1 MRYLTKQLLALIAI
15 SFLVLS
21 SGNAKAQAV
30 KGTFL
35 YSLSSFTGPI
45 PYSWVELTLDKEKNE
60 VYVCNGW
67 DGSVRIFNE
76 NGMEVYNFGEDS
88 DLGNISMTHL
98 AVDRDGN
105 ILLLSY
111 NHDVKG
117 TSYSIIRCNFRGEV
131 ISRFQP
137 QNLPS
142 DFSGFSPSRII
153 YREYK
158 DGRLYLVDKNLMK
171 VAVTDMSGA
180 YLDGFDLAGL
190 LGFDEKKR
198 ADTGIVGFN
207 VDREENILFTIP
219 VLFQAYKLSP
229 DRKIVSF
236 GQRGSAPGKFNVV
249 GGIVSDDKGYLYLT
263 DTLRCVV
270 MIFDKDFKFLREFGY
285 RGYRPSNLIAPMELT
300 VDNMG
305 RIYVSQSA
313 RRGVS
318 VFQVKYD

>member
-1 MRYLTKQLLALIAI
+1 MKSKLSKTKLSILLVVFFLMGYSTPVCAEVRASYLYT
-15 SFLVLS
+15 
-21 SGNAKAQAV
+21 
-30 KGTFL
+30 
-35 YSLSSFTGPI
+35 LSSFTGPI
-45 PYSWVELTLDKEKNE
+45 PYSWVELTIDKEKNE
-60 VYVCNGW
+60 VYVCDGW

-76 NGMEVYNFGEDS
+76 NAMEIYNFGEDS
-88 DLGNISMTHL
+88 DLGNISKTHL
-98 AVDRDGN
+98 AIDKDGN

-111 NHDVKG
+111 NHEIRG

-131 ISRFQP
+131 ISRFEP

-153 YREYK
+153 YRE
-158 DGRLYLVDKNLMK
+158 GRLYLVDKNLMK

-180 YLDGFDLAGL
+180 YLDGYDLAAL

-198 ADTGIVGFN
+198 RDTGIVGFN
-207 VDREENILFTIP
+207 VDKEGNIFFTIP
-219 VLFQAYKLSP
+219 VQFQAYKLSP

-249 GGIVSDDKGYLYLT
+249 GGIATDDKGYLYLT

-285 RGYRPSNLIAPMELT
+285 RGYRPGNLIAPMELT
-300 VDNMG
+300 VDNKG

-313 RRGVS
+313 KRGVS
-318 VFQVKYD
+318 VFQVKID